1 MVRVVITESKPS
13 FCIGKIMGLE
23 TYRQSRNF
31 DERLMTWKRKQKS
44 VLTAPTAIKI
54 YHMYS
59 GGKVTTRVSPFL
71 SLFGCMCMC
80 VCVHLCFFVSLN
92 TSHQSRFKRQ
102 HVAQFIAFLCF
113 FLRSRTDREFSH
125 VAHSFYVW
133 HRALCKS
140 LWR

>member
-59 GGKVTTRVSPFL
+59 GEKVTTRVSPFL

-80 VCVHLCFFVSLN
+80 VCVCTF
-92 TSHQSRFKRQ
+92 
-102 HVAQFIAFLCF
+102 AFLF
-113 FLRSRTDREFSH
+113 LWTHHINHDLKDSTLLYSLRFYVFLRSRTDREFSH